1 MTHDLVIRGGTIVD
15 GTGAAPYDGDVAIDG
30 TEIVAVGNV
39 SSNGKREID
48 ATGHIV
54 TPGFIDG
61 HTHLDAQIAWDPMV
75 TPSTQ
80 HGVTTVLLGNCGVTF
95 APCKPEH
102 REKLAGMMET
112 VEDIPKHAIMSG
124 LSWDWDQYGDYLDY
138 IEKSKPAVNV
148 VGLVGHCAIRYYVM
162 GDRAVDELATDE
174 EIEQMAQLV
183 DNAVKAGA
191 IGFSTSRVEGHRI
204 PDGRPVPGTF
214 SSEEELCRF
223 AEIVR
228 DNGGGLMQTV
238 LGIEGDL
245 VNNSTRV
252 TDLLRKI
259 ATVGGNRLMTN
270 TSVAIGWPGRDGAGD
285 GRVLHERFASLA
297 ADGYDVTGG
306 CIPRGSG
313 YIFGF
318 CNELPIRTPAWSELR
333 KKSFDERVTSLEDGE
348 FYERLITEAKEVLD
362 EHKPEGGALNRAK
375 AIFWLGDGL
384 HPDWAADDSKSL
396 HSLAQ
401 EAGEHVIETFL
412 RISKSSG
419 GKAIFVLRVFNGDLG
434 ALTEWMKSEHC
445 LPGLGDAGAHVGQVM
460 DATWAT
466 HVLGYWT
473 RDAGVYTLPEGIRR
487 MTMQPAHVLGITD
500 RGTLEVGR
508 RADVNVIDYDRVGQY
523 QPEYVY
529 DFPNGAGRYTQPGCG
544 FKATICNGE
553 IVVENDQ
560 LTGARPGKILR
571 HGAAAD

>member
-1 MTHDLVIRGGTIVD
+1 MPHDLVIRGGKIVD
-15 GTGAAPYDGDVAIDG
+15 GTGAEPFIGDLAIDNN
-30 TEIVAVGNV
+30 EIVAVGEV
-39 SSNGKREID
+39 SESGTKEID

-75 TPSTQ
+75 TPSTN

-124 LSWDWDQYGDYLDY
+124 LSWNWDQYGDYLDY
-138 IEKSKPAVNV
+138 LEESKPAVNV

-174 EIEQMAQLV
+174 EIEQMAELV
-183 DNAVKAGA
+183 DKAVKAGA

-245 VNNSTRV
+245 VNNSTRI

-259 ATVGGNRLMTN
+259 AEVGGNRLMTN
-270 TSVAIGWPGRDGAGD
+270 TSVAIGWPARDGSQD
-285 GRVLHERFASLA
+285 GKVLHERFAELA
-297 ADGYDVTGG
+297 KDGHDVTGG

-318 CNELPIRTPAWSELR
+318 CNELPIRTPAWREL
-333 KKSFDERVTSLEDGE
+333 KKKDFDDRVAALDDPE
-348 FYERLITEAKEVLD
+348 FYDRLIAEAREVLD
-362 EHKPEGGALNRAK
+362 EKKPEGGALNRSK
-375 AIFWLGDGL
+375 AIFWLGNGP
-384 HPDWAADDSKSL
+384 HPDWAADNSKNLSN
-396 HSLAQ
+396 LAAD
-401 EAGEHVIETFL
+401 AGEHVIETFL
-412 RISKSSG
+412 RISKESK
-419 GKAIFVLRVFNGDLG
+419 GKAIFVMRVFNGDTD
-434 ALTEWMKSEHC
+434 ALTDWMKSKHC

-473 RDAGVYTLPEGIRR
+473 RDRGVYSLSEGIRR
-487 MTMQPAHVLGITD
+487 MTSQPAHVIGITD
-500 RGTLEVGR
+500 RGTLEVGK
-508 RADVNVIDYDRVGQY
+508 RADVNVIDYEKVGQY
-523 QPEYVY
+523 LPEYVH

-553 IVVENDQ
+553 IVTEDDQ
-560 LTGARPGKILR
+560 LTGARPGRILR
-571 HGAAAD
+571 GGKAD

>member
-1 MTHDLVIRGGTIVD
+1 MPHDLVIRGGKIVD
-15 GTGAAPYDGDVAIDG
+15 GTGAEPFIGDLAIDNN
-30 TEIVAVGNV
+30 EIVAVGDV
-39 SSNGKREID
+39 SESGTKEID

-75 TPSTQ
+75 TPSTN

-124 LSWDWDQYGDYLDY
+124 LSWNWDQYGDYLDY
-138 IEKSKPAVNV
+138 LEESKPAVNV

-174 EIEQMAQLV
+174 EIEQMAELV
-183 DNAVKAGA
+183 DKAVKAGA

-245 VNNSTRV
+245 VNNTTRI

-259 ATVGGNRLMTN
+259 AEVGGNRLMTN
-270 TSVAIGWPGRDGAGD
+270 TSVAIGWPARDGSQD
-285 GRVLHERFASLA
+285 GKVLHERFAELA
-297 ADGYDVTGG
+297 KDGHDVTGG

-318 CNELPIRTPAWSELR
+318 CNELPIRTPAWREL
-333 KKSFDERVTSLEDGE
+333 KKKDFDDRVAALDDPE
-348 FYERLITEAKEVLD
+348 FYDRLIDEAREVLD
-362 EHKPEGGALNRAK
+362 EKKPEGGALNRSK
-375 AIFWLGDGL
+375 AIFWLGNGP
-384 HPDWAADDSKSL
+384 HPDWAADNSKNLSN
-396 HSLAQ
+396 LAAD
-401 EAGEHVIETFL
+401 AGEHVIETFL
-412 RISKSSG
+412 RISKESK
-419 GKAIFVLRVFNGDLG
+419 GKAIFVMRVFNGDTD
-434 ALTEWMKSEHC
+434 ALTDWMKSEHC

-473 RDAGVYTLPEGIRR
+473 RDRGVYSLSEGIRR
-487 MTMQPAHVLGITD
+487 MTSQPAHVIGITD
-500 RGTLEVGR
+500 RGTLEVGK
-508 RADVNVIDYDRVGQY
+508 RADVNVINYEKVGQY
-523 QPEYVY
+523 LPEYVH

-553 IVVENDQ
+553 IVTEDDQ
-560 LTGARPGKILR
+560 LTGARPGRILR
-571 HGAAAD
+571 GGKAD

>member
-1 MTHDLVIRGGTIVD
+1 MPHDLVIRGGKIVD
-15 GTGAAPYDGDVAIDG
+15 GTGAEPFIGDLAIDNN
-30 TEIVAVGNV
+30 EIVAVGEV
-39 SSNGKREID
+39 TKAGTKEID

-61 HTHLDAQIAWDPMV
+61 HTHLDAQIAWDPLV
-75 TPSTQ
+75 TPSTN

-138 IEKSKPAVNV
+138 LEESKPAVNV

-162 GDRAVDELATDE
+162 GDRAVDELATEE
-174 EIEQMAQLV
+174 EIEQMAELV
-183 DNAVKAGA
+183 DRAVKAGA

-245 VNNSTRV
+245 VNNTTRI

-259 ATVGGNRLMTN
+259 AEVGGNRLMTN
-270 TSVAIGWPGRDGAGD
+270 TSVAIGWPARDGSQD
-285 GRVLHERFASLA
+285 GKVLHERFSELA
-297 ADGYDVTGG
+297 KDGHDVTGG

-318 CNELPIRTPAWSELR
+318 CNELPIRTPAWREL
-333 KKSFDERVTSLEDGE
+333 KKKDFDDRVAALDDAE
-348 FYERLITEAKEVLD
+348 FYDRLIAEGREVLD
-362 EHKPEGGALNRAK
+362 EKKPEGGALNRSK
-375 AIFWLGDGL
+375 AIFWLGNGP
-384 HPDWAADDSKSL
+384 HPDWAADNSKNL
-396 HSLAQ
+396 NNLAVA
-401 EAGEHVIETFL
+401 AGEHVIETFL
-412 RISKSSG
+412 RISKESK
-419 GKAIFVLRVFNGDLG
+419 GKAIFVMRVFNGDTD
-434 ALTEWMKSEHC
+434 ALTDWMKSEHC

-473 RDAGVYTLPEGIRR
+473 RDTGVYTLSEGIRR
-487 MTMQPAHVLGITD
+487 MTSQPAHVIGITD
-500 RGTLEVGR
+500 RGTLAVGK
-508 RADVNVIDYDRVGQY
+508 RADVNVIDYEKVGQY
-523 QPEYVY
+523 LPEYVH

-553 IVVENDQ
+553 IVNENDQ
-560 LTGARPGKILR
+560 LTGARPGRILR
-571 HGAAAD
+571 GGKAD

>member
-1 MTHDLVIRGGTIVD
+1 MPHDLVIRGGKIVD
-15 GTGAAPYDGDVAIDG
+15 GTGAEPFIGDLAIDNN
-30 TEIVAVGNV
+30 EIVAVGEV
-39 SSNGKREID
+39 TKAGTKEID

-61 HTHLDAQIAWDPMV
+61 HTHLDAQIAWDPLV
-75 TPSTQ
+75 TPSTN

-138 IEKSKPAVNV
+138 LEESKPAVNV

-174 EIEQMAQLV
+174 EIEQMAELV
-183 DNAVKAGA
+183 DRAVKAGA

-245 VNNSTRV
+245 VNNTTRI

-259 ATVGGNRLMTN
+259 AEVGGNRLMTN
-270 TSVAIGWPGRDGAGD
+270 TSVAIGWPARDGSQD
-285 GRVLHERFASLA
+285 GKVLHERFSELA
-297 ADGYDVTGG
+297 KDGHDVTGG

-318 CNELPIRTPAWSELR
+318 CNELPIRTPAWREL
-333 KKSFDERVTSLEDGE
+333 KKKDFDDRVAALDDAE
-348 FYERLITEAKEVLD
+348 FYDRLIAEGREVLD
-362 EHKPEGGALNRAK
+362 EKKPEGGALNRSK
-375 AIFWLGDGL
+375 AIFWLGNGP
-384 HPDWAADDSKSL
+384 HPDWAADNSKNL
-396 HSLAQ
+396 NNLAAA
-401 EAGEHVIETFL
+401 AGEHVIETFL
-412 RISKSSG
+412 RISKESK
-419 GKAIFVLRVFNGDLG
+419 GKAIFVMRVFNGDTD
-434 ALTEWMKSEHC
+434 ALTDWMKSEHC

-473 RDAGVYTLPEGIRR
+473 RDTGVYTLSEGIRR
-487 MTMQPAHVLGITD
+487 MTSQPAHVIGITD
-500 RGTLEVGR
+500 RGTLAVGK
-508 RADVNVIDYDRVGQY
+508 RADVNVIDYEKVGQY
-523 QPEYVY
+523 LPEYVH

-553 IVVENDQ
+553 IVNENDQ
-560 LTGARPGKILR
+560 LTGARPGRILR
-571 HGAAAD
+571 GGKAD

>member
-1 MTHDLVIRGGTIVD
+1 MPHDLVIRGGKIVD
-15 GTGAAPYDGDVAIDG
+15 GTGAEPFIGDLAIDNN
-30 TEIVAVGNV
+30 EIVAVGEV
-39 SSNGKREID
+39 SESGTKEID

-75 TPSTQ
+75 TPSTN

-124 LSWDWDQYGDYLDY
+124 LSWNWDQYGDYLDY
-138 IEKSKPAVNV
+138 LEESKPAVNV

-174 EIEQMAQLV
+174 EIEQMAELV
-183 DNAVKAGA
+183 DKAVKAGA

-245 VNNSTRV
+245 VNNTTRI

-259 ATVGGNRLMTN
+259 AEVGGNRLMTN
-270 TSVAIGWPGRDGAGD
+270 TSVAIGWPARDGSQD
-285 GRVLHERFASLA
+285 GKVLHERFAELA
-297 ADGYDVTGG
+297 KDGHDVTGG

-318 CNELPIRTPAWSELR
+318 CNELPIRTPAWREL
-333 KKSFDERVTSLEDGE
+333 KKKDFDDRVAALDDAE
-348 FYERLITEAKEVLD
+348 FYDRLIAEAREVLD
-362 EHKPEGGALNRAK
+362 EKKPEGGALNRSK
-375 AIFWLGDGL
+375 AIFWLGNGP
-384 HPDWAADDSKSL
+384 HPDWAADNSKNLSN
-396 HSLAQ
+396 LAAD
-401 EAGEHVIETFL
+401 AGEHVIETFL
-412 RISKSSG
+412 RISKESK
-419 GKAIFVLRVFNGDLG
+419 GKAIFVMRVFNGDTD
-434 ALTEWMKSEHC
+434 ALTDWMKSEHC

-473 RDAGVYTLPEGIRR
+473 RDRGVYSLSEGIRR
-487 MTMQPAHVLGITD
+487 MTSQPAHVIGITD
-500 RGTLEVGR
+500 RGTLEVGK
-508 RADVNVIDYDRVGQY
+508 RADVNVIDYEKVGQY
-523 QPEYVY
+523 LPEYVH

-553 IVVENDQ
+553 IVTEDDQ
-560 LTGARPGKILR
+560 LTGARPGRILR
-571 HGAAAD
+571 GGKAD

>member
-1 MTHDLVIRGGTIVD
+1 MPHDLVIRGGKIVD
-15 GTGAAPYDGDVAIDG
+15 GTGAEPFIGDLAIDNN
-30 TEIVAVGNV
+30 EIVAVGEV
-39 SSNGKREID
+39 SESGTKEID

-75 TPSTQ
+75 TPSTN

-124 LSWDWDQYGDYLDY
+124 LSWNWDQYGDYLDY
-138 IEKSKPAVNV
+138 LEESKPAVNV

-174 EIEQMAQLV
+174 EIEQMAELV
-183 DNAVKAGA
+183 DKAVKAGA

-245 VNNSTRV
+245 VNNTTRI

-259 ATVGGNRLMTN
+259 AEVGGNRLMTN
-270 TSVAIGWPGRDGAGD
+270 TSVAIGWPARDGSQD
-285 GRVLHERFASLA
+285 GKVLHERFAELA
-297 ADGYDVTGG
+297 KDGHDVTGG

-318 CNELPIRTPAWSELR
+318 CNELPIRTPAWREL
-333 KKSFDERVTSLEDGE
+333 KKKDFDDRVAALDDAE
-348 FYERLITEAKEVLD
+348 FYDRLIAEAREVLD
-362 EHKPEGGALNRAK
+362 EKKPEGGALNRSK
-375 AIFWLGDGL
+375 AIFWLGNGP
-384 HPDWAADDSKSL
+384 HPDWAADNSKNLSN
-396 HSLAQ
+396 LAAD
-401 EAGEHVIETFL
+401 AGEHVIETFL
-412 RISKSSG
+412 RISKESK
-419 GKAIFVLRVFNGDLG
+419 GKAIFVMRVFNGDTD
-434 ALTEWMKSEHC
+434 ALTDWMKSEHC

-473 RDAGVYTLPEGIRR
+473 RDRGVYSLSEGIRR
-487 MTMQPAHVLGITD
+487 MTSQPAHVIGITD
-500 RGTLEVGR
+500 RGTLEVGK
-508 RADVNVIDYDRVGQY
+508 RADVNVINYEKVGQY
-523 QPEYVY
+523 LPEYVH

-553 IVVENDQ
+553 IVTEDDQ
-560 LTGARPGKILR
+560 LTGARPGRILR
-571 HGAAAD
+571 GGKAD

>member
-1 MTHDLVIRGGTIVD
+1 MPHDLVIRGGKIVD
-15 GTGAAPYDGDVAIDG
+15 GTGAEPFIGDLAIDNN
-30 TEIVAVGNV
+30 EIVAVGDV
-39 SSNGKREID
+39 SESGTKEID

-75 TPSTQ
+75 TPSTN

-124 LSWDWDQYGDYLDY
+124 LSWNWDQYGDYLDY
-138 IEKSKPAVNV
+138 LEESKPAVNV

-174 EIEQMAQLV
+174 EIEQMAELV
-183 DNAVKAGA
+183 DKAVKAGA

-245 VNNSTRV
+245 VNNTTRI

-259 ATVGGNRLMTN
+259 AEVGGNRLMTN
-270 TSVAIGWPGRDGAGD
+270 TSVAIGWPARDGSQD
-285 GRVLHERFASLA
+285 GKVLHERFAELA
-297 ADGYDVTGG
+297 KDGHDVTGG

-318 CNELPIRTPAWSELR
+318 CNELPIRTPAWREL
-333 KKSFDERVTSLEDGE
+333 KKKDFDDRVAALDAAE
-348 FYERLITEAKEVLD
+348 FYDRLIAEAREVLD
-362 EHKPEGGALNRAK
+362 EKKPEGGALNRSK
-375 AIFWLGDGL
+375 AIFWLGNGP
-384 HPDWAADDSKSL
+384 HPDWAADNSKNLSN
-396 HSLAQ
+396 LAAD
-401 EAGEHVIETFL
+401 AGEHVIETFL
-412 RISKSSG
+412 RISKESK
-419 GKAIFVLRVFNGDLG
+419 GKAIFVMRVFNGDTD
-434 ALTEWMKSEHC
+434 ALTDWMKSKHC

-473 RDAGVYTLPEGIRR
+473 RDRGVYSLSEGIRR
-487 MTMQPAHVLGITD
+487 MTSQPAHVIGITD
-500 RGTLEVGR
+500 RGTLEVGK
-508 RADVNVIDYDRVGQY
+508 RADVNVINYEKVGQY
-523 QPEYVY
+523 LPEYVH

-544 FKATICNGE
+544 FKATICNGQ
-553 IVVENDQ
+553 IVTEDDQ
-560 LTGARPGKILR
+560 LTGARPGRILR
-571 HGAAAD
+571 GGKAD

>member
-1 MTHDLVIRGGTIVD
+1 MPHDLVIRGGKIVD
-15 GTGAAPYDGDVAIDG
+15 GTGAEPFIGDLAIDNN
-30 TEIVAVGNV
+30 EIVAVGEV
-39 SSNGKREID
+39 TKAGTKEID

-61 HTHLDAQIAWDPMV
+61 HTHLDAQIAWDPLV
-75 TPSTQ
+75 TPSTN

-138 IEKSKPAVNV
+138 LEESKPAVNV

-174 EIEQMAQLV
+174 EIEQMAELV
-183 DNAVKAGA
+183 DRAVKAGA

-245 VNNSTRV
+245 VNNTTRI

-259 ATVGGNRLMTN
+259 AEVGGNRLMTN
-270 TSVAIGWPGRDGAGD
+270 TSVAIGWPARDGSKD
-285 GRVLHERFASLA
+285 GKVLHERFSELA
-297 ADGYDVTGG
+297 KDGHDVTGG

-318 CNELPIRTPAWSELR
+318 CNELPIRTPAWREL
-333 KKSFDERVTSLEDGE
+333 KKKDFDDRVAALDDAE
-348 FYERLITEAKEVLD
+348 FYDRLIAEGREVLD
-362 EHKPEGGALNRAK
+362 EKKPEGGALNRSK
-375 AIFWLGDGL
+375 AIFWLGNGP
-384 HPDWAADDSKSL
+384 HPDWAADNSKNL
-396 HSLAQ
+396 NNLAAA
-401 EAGEHVIETFL
+401 AGEHVIETFL
-412 RISKSSG
+412 RISKESK
-419 GKAIFVLRVFNGDLG
+419 GKAIFVMRVFNGDTD
-434 ALTEWMKSEHC
+434 ALTDWMKSEHC

-473 RDAGVYTLPEGIRR
+473 RDTGVYTLSEGIRR
-487 MTMQPAHVLGITD
+487 MTSQPAHVIGITD
-500 RGTLEVGR
+500 RGTLAVGK
-508 RADVNVIDYDRVGQY
+508 RADVNVIDYEKVGQY
-523 QPEYVY
+523 LPEYVH

-553 IVVENDQ
+553 IVNENDQ
-560 LTGARPGKILR
+560 LTGARPGRILR
-571 HGAAAD
+571 GGKAD

>member
-1 MTHDLVIRGGTIVD
+1 MPNDLVNRGGKIVD
-15 GTGAAPYDGDVAIDG
+15 GTGAEPFIGDLAIDNN
-30 TEIVAVGNV
+30 EIVAVGDV
-39 SSNGKREID
+39 SESGTKEID

-75 TPSTQ
+75 TPSTN

-124 LSWDWDQYGDYLDY
+124 LSWNWDQYGDYLDY
-138 IEKSKPAVNV
+138 LEESKPAVNV

-174 EIEQMAQLV
+174 EIEQMAELV
-183 DNAVKAGA
+183 DKAVKAGA

-245 VNNSTRV
+245 VNNTTRI

-259 ATVGGNRLMTN
+259 AEVGGNRLMTN
-270 TSVAIGWPGRDGAGD
+270 TSVAIGWPARDGSQD
-285 GRVLHERFASLA
+285 GKVLHERFAELA
-297 ADGYDVTGG
+297 KDGHDVTGG

-318 CNELPIRTPAWSELR
+318 CNELPIRTPAWREL
-333 KKSFDERVTSLEDGE
+333 KKKDFDDRVAALDDPE
-348 FYERLITEAKEVLD
+348 FYDRLIAEAREVLD
-362 EHKPEGGALNRAK
+362 EKKPEGGALNRSK
-375 AIFWLGDGL
+375 AIFWLGNGP
-384 HPDWAADDSKSL
+384 HPDWAADNSKNLSN
-396 HSLAQ
+396 LAAD
-401 EAGEHVIETFL
+401 AGEHVIETFL
-412 RISKSSG
+412 RISKESK
-419 GKAIFVLRVFNGDLG
+419 GKAIFVMRVFNGDTD
-434 ALTEWMKSEHC
+434 ALTDWMKSEHC

-473 RDAGVYTLPEGIRR
+473 RDRGVYSLSEGIRR
-487 MTMQPAHVLGITD
+487 MTSQPAHVIGITD
-500 RGTLEVGR
+500 RGTLEVGK
-508 RADVNVIDYDRVGQY
+508 RADVNVINYEKVGQY
-523 QPEYVY
+523 LPEYVH

-553 IVVENDQ
+553 IVTEDDQ
-560 LTGARPGKILR
+560 LTGARPGRILR
-571 HGAAAD
+571 GGKAD

>member
-1 MTHDLVIRGGTIVD
+1 MPHDLVIRGGKIVD
-15 GTGAAPYDGDVAIDG
+15 GTGAEPFIGDLAIDNN
-30 TEIVAVGNV
+30 EIVAVGEV
-39 SSNGKREID
+39 SESGTKEID

-75 TPSTQ
+75 TPSTN

-124 LSWDWDQYGDYLDY
+124 LSWNWDQYGDYLDY
-138 IEKSKPAVNV
+138 LEESKPAVNV

-174 EIEQMAQLV
+174 EIEQMAELV
-183 DNAVKAGA
+183 DKAVKAGA

-245 VNNSTRV
+245 VNNTTRI

-259 ATVGGNRLMTN
+259 AEVGGNRLMTN
-270 TSVAIGWPGRDGAGD
+270 TSVAIGWPARDGSQD
-285 GRVLHERFASLA
+285 GKVLHERFAELA
-297 ADGYDVTGG
+297 KDGHDVTGG

-318 CNELPIRTPAWSELR
+318 CNELPIRTPAWREL
-333 KKSFDERVTSLEDGE
+333 KKKDFDDRVAALDNAE
-348 FYERLITEAKEVLD
+348 FYDRLIAEAREVLD
-362 EHKPEGGALNRAK
+362 EKKPEGGALNRSK
-375 AIFWLGDGL
+375 AIFWLGNGP
-384 HPDWAADDSKSL
+384 HPDWAADNSKNLSN
-396 HSLAQ
+396 LA
-401 EAGEHVIETFL
+401 ADASEHVIETFL
-412 RISKSSG
+412 RISKESK
-419 GKAIFVLRVFNGDLG
+419 GKAIFVMRVFNGDTD
-434 ALTEWMKSEHC
+434 ALTDWMKSEHC

-473 RDAGVYTLPEGIRR
+473 RDRGVYSLSEGIRR
-487 MTMQPAHVLGITD
+487 MTSQPAHVIGITD
-500 RGTLEVGR
+500 RGTLEVGK
-508 RADVNVIDYDRVGQY
+508 RADVNVIDYEKVGQY
-523 QPEYVY
+523 LPEYVH

-553 IVVENDQ
+553 IVTEDDH
-560 LTGARPGKILR
+560 LTGARPGRILR
-571 HGAAAD
+571 GGKAD

>member
-1 MTHDLVIRGGTIVD
+1 MPHDLVIRGGKIVD
-15 GTGAAPYDGDVAIDG
+15 GTGAEPFIGDLAIDNN
-30 TEIVAVGNV
+30 EIVAVGDV
-39 SSNGKREID
+39 SESGTKEID

-75 TPSTQ
+75 TPSTN

-124 LSWDWDQYGDYLDY
+124 LSWNWDQYGDYLDY
-138 IEKSKPAVNV
+138 LEESKPAVNV

-174 EIEQMAQLV
+174 EIEQMAELV
-183 DNAVKAGA
+183 DKAVKAGA

-245 VNNSTRV
+245 VNNTTRI

-259 ATVGGNRLMTN
+259 AEVGGNRLMTN
-270 TSVAIGWPGRDGAGD
+270 TSVAIGWPARDGSQD
-285 GRVLHERFASLA
+285 GKVLHERFAELA
-297 ADGYDVTGG
+297 KDGHDVTGG

-318 CNELPIRTPAWSELR
+318 CNELPIRTPAWREL
-333 KKSFDERVTSLEDGE
+333 KKKDFDDRVAALDDPE
-348 FYERLITEAKEVLD
+348 FYDRLIAEAREVLD
-362 EHKPEGGALNRAK
+362 EKKPEGGALNRSK
-375 AIFWLGDGL
+375 AIFWLGNGP
-384 HPDWAADDSKSL
+384 HPDWAADNSKNLSN
-396 HSLAQ
+396 LAAD
-401 EAGEHVIETFL
+401 AGEHVIETFL
-412 RISKSSG
+412 RISKESK
-419 GKAIFVLRVFNGDLG
+419 GKAIFVMRVFNGDTD
-434 ALTEWMKSEHC
+434 ALTDWMKSEHC

-473 RDAGVYTLPEGIRR
+473 RDRGVYSLSEGIRR
-487 MTMQPAHVLGITD
+487 MTSQPAHVIGITD
-500 RGTLEVGR
+500 RGTLEVGK
-508 RADVNVIDYDRVGQY
+508 RADVNVINYEKVGQY
-523 QPEYVY
+523 LPEYVH
-529 DFPNGAGRYTQPGCG
+529 DFPNGAVRYTQPGCG

-553 IVVENDQ
+553 IVTEDDQ
-560 LTGARPGKILR
+560 LTGARPGRILR
-571 HGAAAD
+571 GGKAD

>member
-1 MTHDLVIRGGTIVD
+1 MPNDLVIRGGKIVD
-15 GTGAAPYDGDVAIDG
+15 GTGAEPFIGDLAIDNN
-30 TEIVAVGNV
+30 EIVAVGDV
-39 SSNGKREID
+39 SESGTKEID

-75 TPSTQ
+75 TPSTN

-124 LSWDWDQYGDYLDY
+124 LSWNWDQYGDYLDY
-138 IEKSKPAVNV
+138 LEESKPAVNV

-174 EIEQMAQLV
+174 EIEQMAELV
-183 DNAVKAGA
+183 DKAVKAGA

-245 VNNSTRV
+245 VNNTTRI

-259 ATVGGNRLMTN
+259 AEVGGNRLMTN
-270 TSVAIGWPGRDGAGD
+270 TSVAIGWPARDGSQD
-285 GRVLHERFASLA
+285 GKVLHERFAELA
-297 ADGYDVTGG
+297 KDGHDVTGG

-318 CNELPIRTPAWSELR
+318 CNELPIRTPAWREL
-333 KKSFDERVTSLEDGE
+333 KKKDFDDRVAALDDPE
-348 FYERLITEAKEVLD
+348 FYDRLIAEAREVLD
-362 EHKPEGGALNRAK
+362 EKKPEGGALNRSK
-375 AIFWLGDGL
+375 AIFWLGNGP
-384 HPDWAADDSKSL
+384 HPDWAADNSKNLSN
-396 HSLAQ
+396 LAAD
-401 EAGEHVIETFL
+401 AGEHVIETFL
-412 RISKSSG
+412 RISKESK
-419 GKAIFVLRVFNGDLG
+419 GKAIFVMRVFNGDTD
-434 ALTEWMKSEHC
+434 ALTDWMKSEHC

-473 RDAGVYTLPEGIRR
+473 RDRGVYSLSEGIRR
-487 MTMQPAHVLGITD
+487 MTSQPAHVIGITD
-500 RGTLEVGR
+500 RGTLEVGK
-508 RADVNVIDYDRVGQY
+508 RADVNVINYEKVGQY
-523 QPEYVY
+523 LPEYVH

-553 IVVENDQ
+553 IVTEDDQ
-560 LTGARPGKILR
+560 LTGARPGRILR
-571 HGAAAD
+571 GGKAD

>member
-1 MTHDLVIRGGTIVD
+1 MPHDLVIRGGKIVD
-15 GTGAAPYDGDVAIDG
+15 GTGAEPFIGDLAIDNN
-30 TEIVAVGNV
+30 EIVAVGEV
-39 SSNGKREID
+39 TKAGTKEID

-61 HTHLDAQIAWDPMV
+61 HTHLDAQIAWDPLV
-75 TPSTQ
+75 TPSTN

-112 VEDIPKHAIMSG
+112 VEYIPKHAIMSG

-138 IEKSKPAVNV
+138 LEESKPAVNV

-162 GDRAVDELATDE
+162 GDRAVDELATEE
-174 EIEQMAQLV
+174 EIEQMAELV
-183 DNAVKAGA
+183 DRAVKAGA

-245 VNNSTRV
+245 VNNTTRI

-259 ATVGGNRLMTN
+259 AEVGGNRLMTN
-270 TSVAIGWPGRDGAGD
+270 TSVAIGWPARDGSQD
-285 GRVLHERFASLA
+285 GKVLHERFSELA
-297 ADGYDVTGG
+297 KDGHDVTGG

-318 CNELPIRTPAWSELR
+318 CNELPIRTPAWREL
-333 KKSFDERVTSLEDGE
+333 KKKDFDDRVAALDDAE
-348 FYERLITEAKEVLD
+348 FYDRLIAEGREVLD
-362 EHKPEGGALNRAK
+362 EKKPEGGALNRSK
-375 AIFWLGDGL
+375 AIFWLGNGP
-384 HPDWAADDSKSL
+384 HPDWAADNSKNL
-396 HSLAQ
+396 NNLAVA
-401 EAGEHVIETFL
+401 AGEHVIETFL
-412 RISKSSG
+412 RISKESK
-419 GKAIFVLRVFNGDLG
+419 GKAIFVMRVFNGDTD
-434 ALTEWMKSEHC
+434 ALTDWMKSEHC

-473 RDAGVYTLPEGIRR
+473 RDTGVYTLSEGIRR
-487 MTMQPAHVLGITD
+487 MTSQPAHVIGITD
-500 RGTLEVGR
+500 RGTLAVGK
-508 RADVNVIDYDRVGQY
+508 RADVNVIDYEKVGQY
-523 QPEYVY
+523 LPEYVH

-553 IVVENDQ
+553 IVNENDQ
-560 LTGARPGKILR
+560 LTGARPGRILR
-571 HGAAAD
+571 GGKAD

>member
-1 MTHDLVIRGGTIVD
+1 MPHDLVIRGGKIVD
-15 GTGAAPYDGDVAIDG
+15 GTGAEPFIGDLAIDNN
-30 TEIVAVGNV
+30 EIVAVGEV
-39 SSNGKREID
+39 SESGTKEID

-75 TPSTQ
+75 TPSTN

-124 LSWDWDQYGDYLDY
+124 LSWNWDQYGDYLDY
-138 IEKSKPAVNV
+138 LEESKPAVNV

-174 EIEQMAQLV
+174 EIEQMAELV
-183 DNAVKAGA
+183 DKAVKAGA

-245 VNNSTRV
+245 VNNTTRI

-259 ATVGGNRLMTN
+259 AEVGGNRLMTN
-270 TSVAIGWPGRDGAGD
+270 TSVAIGWPARDGSQD
-285 GRVLHERFASLA
+285 GKVLHERFAELA
-297 ADGYDVTGG
+297 KDGHDVTGG

-318 CNELPIRTPAWSELR
+318 CNELPIRTPAWREL
-333 KKSFDERVTSLEDGE
+333 KKKDFDDRVAALDDAE
-348 FYERLITEAKEVLD
+348 FYDRLIAEAREVLD
-362 EHKPEGGALNRAK
+362 EKKPEGGALNRSK
-375 AIFWLGDGL
+375 AIFWLGNGP
-384 HPDWAADDSKSL
+384 HPDWAADNSKNLSN
-396 HSLAQ
+396 LAAD
-401 EAGEHVIETFL
+401 AGEHVIETFL
-412 RISKSSG
+412 RISKESKG
-419 GKAIFVLRVFNGDLG
+419 QAIFVMRVFNGDTD
-434 ALTEWMKSEHC
+434 ALTDWMKSKHC

-473 RDAGVYTLPEGIRR
+473 RDRGVYSLSEGIRR
-487 MTMQPAHVLGITD
+487 MTSQPAHVIGITD
-500 RGTLEVGR
+500 RGTLEVGK
-508 RADVNVIDYDRVGQY
+508 RADVNVIDYEKVGQY
-523 QPEYVY
+523 LPEYVH

-553 IVVENDQ
+553 IVTEDDQ
-560 LTGARPGKILR
+560 LTGARPGRILR
-571 HGAAAD
+571 GGKAD

>member
-1 MTHDLVIRGGTIVD
+1 MPHDLVIRGGKIVD
-15 GTGAAPYDGDVAIDG
+15 GTGAQPFIGDLAIDNN
-30 TEIVAVGNV
+30 EIVAVGEV
-39 SSNGKREID
+39 SESGTKEID

-75 TPSTQ
+75 TPSTN

-124 LSWDWDQYGDYLDY
+124 LSWNWDQYGDYLDY
-138 IEKSKPAVNV
+138 LEESKPAVNV

-174 EIEQMAQLV
+174 EIEQMAELV
-183 DNAVKAGA
+183 DKAVKAGA

-245 VNNSTRV
+245 VNNTTRI

-259 ATVGGNRLMTN
+259 AEVGGNRLMTN
-270 TSVAIGWPGRDGAGD
+270 TSVAIGWPARDGSQD
-285 GRVLHERFASLA
+285 GKVLHERFAELA
-297 ADGYDVTGG
+297 KDGHDVTGG

-318 CNELPIRTPAWSELR
+318 CNELPIRTPAWREL
-333 KKSFDERVTSLEDGE
+333 KKKDFDDRVAALDDAD
-348 FYERLITEAKEVLD
+348 FYDRLIAEAREVLD
-362 EHKPEGGALNRAK
+362 EKKPEGGALNRSK
-375 AIFWLGDGL
+375 AIFWLGNGP
-384 HPDWAADDSKSL
+384 HPDWAADNSKNLSN
-396 HSLAQ
+396 LAAD
-401 EAGEHVIETFL
+401 AGEHIIETFL
-412 RISKSSG
+412 RISKESK
-419 GKAIFVLRVFNGDLG
+419 GKAIFVMRVFNGDTD
-434 ALTEWMKSEHC
+434 ALTDWMKSEHC

-473 RDAGVYTLPEGIRR
+473 RDRGVYSLSEGIRR
-487 MTMQPAHVLGITD
+487 MTSQPAHVIGITD
-500 RGTLEVGR
+500 RGTLEVGK
-508 RADVNVIDYDRVGQY
+508 RADVNVIDYEKVGQY
-523 QPEYVY
+523 LPEYVH

-553 IVVENDQ
+553 IVTEDDQ
-560 LTGARPGKILR
+560 LTGARPGRILR
-571 HGAAAD
+571 GGKAD

>member
-1 MTHDLVIRGGTIVD
+1 MPHDLVIRGGKIVD
-15 GTGAAPYDGDVAIDG
+15 GTGAEPFIGDLAIDNN
-30 TEIVAVGNV
+30 EIVAVGDV
-39 SSNGKREID
+39 SESGTKEID

-61 HTHLDAQIAWDPMV
+61 HTHLDAQIACDPMV
-75 TPSTQ
+75 TPSTN

-124 LSWDWDQYGDYLDY
+124 LSWNWDQYGDYLDY
-138 IEKSKPAVNV
+138 LEESKPAVNV

-174 EIEQMAQLV
+174 EIEQMAELV
-183 DNAVKAGA
+183 DKAVKAGA

-245 VNNSTRV
+245 VNNTTRI

-259 ATVGGNRLMTN
+259 AEVGGNRLMTN
-270 TSVAIGWPGRDGAGD
+270 TSVAIGWPARDGSQD
-285 GRVLHERFASLA
+285 GKVLHERFAELA
-297 ADGYDVTGG
+297 KDGHDVTGG

-318 CNELPIRTPAWSELR
+318 CNELPIRTPAWREL
-333 KKSFDERVTSLEDGE
+333 KKKDFDDRVAALDDPE
-348 FYERLITEAKEVLD
+348 FYDRLIAEAREVLD
-362 EHKPEGGALNRAK
+362 EKKPEGGALNRSK
-375 AIFWLGDGL
+375 AIFWLGNGP
-384 HPDWAADDSKSL
+384 HPDWAADNSKNLSN
-396 HSLAQ
+396 LAAD
-401 EAGEHVIETFL
+401 AGEHVIETFL
-412 RISKSSG
+412 RISKESK
-419 GKAIFVLRVFNGDLG
+419 GKAIFVMRVFNGDTD
-434 ALTEWMKSEHC
+434 ALTDWMKSEHC

-473 RDAGVYTLPEGIRR
+473 RDRGVYSLSEGIRR
-487 MTMQPAHVLGITD
+487 MTSQPAHVIGITD
-500 RGTLEVGR
+500 RGTLEVGK
-508 RADVNVIDYDRVGQY
+508 RADVNVINYEKVGQY
-523 QPEYVY
+523 LPEYVH

-553 IVVENDQ
+553 IVTEDDQ
-560 LTGARPGKILR
+560 LTGARPGRILR
-571 HGAAAD
+571 GGKAD

>member
-1 MTHDLVIRGGTIVD
+1 MPHDLVIRGGKIVD
-15 GTGAAPYDGDVAIDG
+15 GTGAEPFIGDLAIDNN
-30 TEIVAVGNV
+30 EIVAVGEV
-39 SSNGKREID
+39 SESGTKEID

-75 TPSTQ
+75 TPSTN

-124 LSWDWDQYGDYLDY
+124 LSWNWDQYGDYLDY
-138 IEKSKPAVNV
+138 LEESKPAVNV

-174 EIEQMAQLV
+174 EIEQMAELV
-183 DNAVKAGA
+183 DKAVKAGA

-245 VNNSTRV
+245 VNNTTRI

-259 ATVGGNRLMTN
+259 AEVGGNRLMTN
-270 TSVAIGWPGRDGAGD
+270 TSVAIGWPARDGSQD
-285 GRVLHERFASLA
+285 GKVLHERFAELA
-297 ADGYDVTGG
+297 KDGHDVTGG

-318 CNELPIRTPAWSELR
+318 CNELPIRTPAWREL
-333 KKSFDERVTSLEDGE
+333 KKKDFDDRVAALDDAE
-348 FYERLITEAKEVLD
+348 FYDRLIAEAREVLD
-362 EHKPEGGALNRAK
+362 EKKPEGGALNRSK
-375 AIFWLGDGL
+375 AIFWLGNGP
-384 HPDWAADDSKSL
+384 HPDWAADNSKNLSN
-396 HSLAQ
+396 LAAD
-401 EAGEHVIETFL
+401 AGEHVIETFL
-412 RISKSSG
+412 RISKESK
-419 GKAIFVLRVFNGDLG
+419 GKAIFVMRVFNGDTD
-434 ALTEWMKSEHC
+434 ALTDWMKSKHC

-473 RDAGVYTLPEGIRR
+473 RDRGVYSLSEGIRR
-487 MTMQPAHVLGITD
+487 MTSQPAHVIGITD
-500 RGTLEVGR
+500 RGTLEVGK
-508 RADVNVIDYDRVGQY
+508 RADVNVIDYEKVGQY
-523 QPEYVY
+523 LPEYVH

-553 IVVENDQ
+553 IVTEDDQ
-560 LTGARPGKILR
+560 LTGARPGRILR
-571 HGAAAD
+571 GGKAD

>member
-1 MTHDLVIRGGTIVD
+1 MPHDLVIRGGKIVD
-15 GTGAAPYDGDVAIDG
+15 GTGAEPFIGDLAIDNN
-30 TEIVAVGNV
+30 EIVAVGEV
-39 SSNGKREID
+39 SESGAKEID

-75 TPSTQ
+75 TPSTN

-138 IEKSKPAVNV
+138 LEESKPAVNV

-174 EIEQMAQLV
+174 EIEQMAELV
-183 DNAVKAGA
+183 DRAVKAGA

-245 VNNSTRV
+245 VNNTTRI

-259 ATVGGNRLMTN
+259 AEVGGNRLMTN
-270 TSVAIGWPGRDGAGD
+270 TSVAIGWPARDGSQD
-285 GRVLHERFASLA
+285 GKVLHERFAELA
-297 ADGYDVTGG
+297 KDGHDVTGG

-318 CNELPIRTPAWSELR
+318 CNELPIRTPAWREL
-333 KKSFDERVTSLEDGE
+333 KKKDFDDRVAALDDAE
-348 FYERLITEAKEVLD
+348 FYDRLIAEGREVLD
-362 EHKPEGGALNRAK
+362 EKKPEGGALNRSK
-375 AIFWLGDGL
+375 AIFWLGNGP
-384 HPDWAADDSKSL
+384 HPDWAADNSKNLSN
-396 HSLAQ
+396 LAAD
-401 EAGEHVIETFL
+401 AGEHVIETFL
-412 RISKSSG
+412 RISKESK
-419 GKAIFVLRVFNGDLG
+419 GKAIFVMRVFNGDTD
-434 ALTEWMKSEHC
+434 ALTDWMKSEHC

-473 RDAGVYTLPEGIRR
+473 RDRGVYSLSEGIRR
-487 MTMQPAHVLGITD
+487 MTSQPAHVIGITD
-500 RGTLEVGR
+500 RGTLEVGK
-508 RADVNVIDYDRVGQY
+508 RADVNVIDYEKVGQY
-523 QPEYVY
+523 LPEYVH

-553 IVVENDQ
+553 IVTEDDQ
-560 LTGARPGKILR
+560 LTGARPGRILR
-571 HGAAAD
+571 GGKAD

>member
-1 MTHDLVIRGGTIVD
+1 MPHDLVIRGGKIVD
-15 GTGAAPYDGDVAIDG
+15 GTGAEPFIGDLAIDNN
-30 TEIVAVGNV
+30 EIVAVGEV
-39 SSNGKREID
+39 SESGTKEID

-75 TPSTQ
+75 TPSTN

-124 LSWDWDQYGDYLDY
+124 LSWNWDQYGDYLDY
-138 IEKSKPAVNV
+138 LEESKPAVNV

-174 EIEQMAQLV
+174 EIEQMAELV
-183 DNAVKAGA
+183 DKAVKAGA

-245 VNNSTRV
+245 VNNTTRI
-252 TDLLRKI
+252 TDLLRTI
-259 ATVGGNRLMTN
+259 AEVGGNRLMTN
-270 TSVAIGWPGRDGAGD
+270 TSVAIGWPARDGSQD
-285 GRVLHERFASLA
+285 GKVLHERFAELA
-297 ADGYDVTGG
+297 KDGHDVTGG

-318 CNELPIRTPAWSELR
+318 CNELPIRTPAWREL
-333 KKSFDERVTSLEDGE
+333 KKKDFDDRVAALDDAE
-348 FYERLITEAKEVLD
+348 FYDRLIAEAREVLD
-362 EHKPEGGALNRAK
+362 EKKPEGGALNRSK
-375 AIFWLGDGL
+375 AIFWLGNGP
-384 HPDWAADDSKSL
+384 HPDWAADNSKNLSN
-396 HSLAQ
+396 LAAD
-401 EAGEHVIETFL
+401 AGEHVIETFL
-412 RISKSSG
+412 RISKESK
-419 GKAIFVLRVFNGDLG
+419 GKAIFVMRVFNGDTD
-434 ALTEWMKSEHC
+434 ALTDWMKSKHC

-473 RDAGVYTLPEGIRR
+473 RDRGVYSLSEGIRR
-487 MTMQPAHVLGITD
+487 MTSQPAHVIGITD
-500 RGTLEVGR
+500 RGTLEVGK
-508 RADVNVIDYDRVGQY
+508 RADVNVIDYEKVGQY
-523 QPEYVY
+523 LPEYVH

-553 IVVENDQ
+553 IVTEDDH
-560 LTGARPGKILR
+560 LTGARPGRILR
-571 HGAAAD
+571 GGKAD

>member
-1 MTHDLVIRGGTIVD
+1 MPHDLVIRGGKIVD
-15 GTGAAPYDGDVAIDG
+15 GTGAEPFIGDLAIDNN
-30 TEIVAVGNV
+30 EIVAVGEV
-39 SSNGKREID
+39 SESGAKEID

-75 TPSTQ
+75 TPSTN

-124 LSWDWDQYGDYLDY
+124 LSWNWDQYGDYLDY
-138 IEKSKPAVNV
+138 LEESKPAVNV

-174 EIEQMAQLV
+174 EIEQMAELV
-183 DNAVKAGA
+183 DKAVKAGA

-245 VNNSTRV
+245 VNNTTRI

-259 ATVGGNRLMTN
+259 AEVGGNRLMTN
-270 TSVAIGWPGRDGAGD
+270 TSVAIGWPARDGSQD
-285 GRVLHERFASLA
+285 GKVLHERFAELA
-297 ADGYDVTGG
+297 KDGHDVTGG

-318 CNELPIRTPAWSELR
+318 CNELPIRTPAWREL
-333 KKSFDERVTSLEDGE
+333 KKKDFDDRVAALDDPE
-348 FYERLITEAKEVLD
+348 FYDRLIAEAREVLD
-362 EHKPEGGALNRAK
+362 EKKPEGGALNRSK
-375 AIFWLGDGL
+375 AIFWLGNGP
-384 HPDWAADDSKSL
+384 HPDWAADNSKNLSN
-396 HSLAQ
+396 LAAD
-401 EAGEHVIETFL
+401 AGEHVIETFL
-412 RISKSSG
+412 RISKESK
-419 GKAIFVLRVFNGDLG
+419 GKAIFVMRVFNGDTD
-434 ALTEWMKSEHC
+434 ALTDWMKSEHC

-473 RDAGVYTLPEGIRR
+473 RDRGVYSLSEGIRR
-487 MTMQPAHVLGITD
+487 MTSQPAHVIGITD
-500 RGTLEVGR
+500 RGTLEVGK
-508 RADVNVIDYDRVGQY
+508 RADINVINYEKVGQY
-523 QPEYVY
+523 LPEYVH

-553 IVVENDQ
+553 IVTEDDQ
-560 LTGARPGKILR
+560 LTGARPGRILR
-571 HGAAAD
+571 GGKAD

>member
-1 MTHDLVIRGGTIVD
+1 MPHDLVIRGGKIVD
-15 GTGAAPYDGDVAIDG
+15 GTGAEPFIGDLAIDNN
-30 TEIVAVGNV
+30 EIVAVGEV
-39 SSNGKREID
+39 SESGTKEID

-75 TPSTQ
+75 TPSTN

-124 LSWDWDQYGDYLDY
+124 LSWNWDQYGDYLDY
-138 IEKSKPAVNV
+138 LEESKPAVNV

-174 EIEQMAQLV
+174 EIEQMAELV
-183 DNAVKAGA
+183 DKAVKAGA

-245 VNNSTRV
+245 VNNTTRI

-259 ATVGGNRLMTN
+259 AEVGGNRLMTN
-270 TSVAIGWPGRDGAGD
+270 TSVAIGWPARDGSQD
-285 GRVLHERFASLA
+285 GKVLHERFAELA
-297 ADGYDVTGG
+297 KDGHDVTGG

-318 CNELPIRTPAWSELR
+318 CNELPIRTPAWREL
-333 KKSFDERVTSLEDGE
+333 KKKDFDDRVAALDDAE
-348 FYERLITEAKEVLD
+348 FYDRLIAEAREVLD
-362 EHKPEGGALNRAK
+362 EKKPEGGALNRSK
-375 AIFWLGDGL
+375 AIFWLGNGP
-384 HPDWAADDSKSL
+384 HPDWAADNSKNLSN
-396 HSLAQ
+396 LAAD
-401 EAGEHVIETFL
+401 AGEHVIETFL
-412 RISKSSG
+412 RISKESK
-419 GKAIFVLRVFNGDLG
+419 GKAIFVMRVFNGDTD
-434 ALTEWMKSEHC
+434 ALTDWMKSEHC

-473 RDAGVYTLPEGIRR
+473 RDRGVYSLSEGIRR
-487 MTMQPAHVLGITD
+487 MTSQPAHVIGITD
-500 RGTLEVGR
+500 RGTLEVGK
-508 RADVNVIDYDRVGQY
+508 RADVNVIDYEKVGQY
-523 QPEYVY
+523 LPEYVH

-553 IVVENDQ
+553 IVTEDDH
-560 LTGARPGKILR
+560 LTGARPGRILR
-571 HGAAAD
+571 GGKAD

>member
-1 MTHDLVIRGGTIVD
+1 MPHDLVIRGGKIVD
-15 GTGAAPYDGDVAIDG
+15 GTGAEPFIGDLAIDNN
-30 TEIVAVGNV
+30 EIVAVGEV
-39 SSNGKREID
+39 TKAGTKEID

-61 HTHLDAQIAWDPMV
+61 HTHLDAQIAWDPLV
-75 TPSTQ
+75 TPSTN

-138 IEKSKPAVNV
+138 LEESKPAVNV

-174 EIEQMAQLV
+174 EIEQMAELV
-183 DNAVKAGA
+183 DRAVKAGA

-245 VNNSTRV
+245 VNNTTRI

-259 ATVGGNRLMTN
+259 AEVGGNRLMTN
-270 TSVAIGWPGRDGAGD
+270 TSVAIGWPARDGSQD
-285 GRVLHERFASLA
+285 GKVLHERFSELA
-297 ADGYDVTGG
+297 KDGHDVTGG

-318 CNELPIRTPAWSELR
+318 CNELPIRTPAWREL
-333 KKSFDERVTSLEDGE
+333 KKKDFDDRVAALDDAE
-348 FYERLITEAKEVLD
+348 FYDRLIAEGREVLD
-362 EHKPEGGALNRAK
+362 EKKPEGGALNRSK
-375 AIFWLGDGL
+375 AIFWLGNGP
-384 HPDWAADDSKSL
+384 HPDWAADNSKNL
-396 HSLAQ
+396 NNLAVA
-401 EAGEHVIETFL
+401 AGEHVIETFL
-412 RISKSSG
+412 RISKESK
-419 GKAIFVLRVFNGDLG
+419 GKAIFVMRVFNGDTD
-434 ALTEWMKSEHC
+434 ALTDWMKSEHC

-473 RDAGVYTLPEGIRR
+473 RDTGVYTLSEGIRR
-487 MTMQPAHVLGITD
+487 MTSQPAHVIGITD
-500 RGTLEVGR
+500 RGTLAVGK
-508 RADVNVIDYDRVGQY
+508 RADVNVIDYEKVGQY
-523 QPEYVY
+523 LPEYVH

-553 IVVENDQ
+553 IVNENDQ
-560 LTGARPGKILR
+560 LTGARPGRILR
-571 HGAAAD
+571 GGKAD

>member
-1 MTHDLVIRGGTIVD
+1 MPHDLVIRGGKIVD
-15 GTGAAPYDGDVAIDG
+15 GTGAEPFIGDLAIDNN
-30 TEIVAVGNV
+30 EIVAVGEV
-39 SSNGKREID
+39 SESGAKEID

-75 TPSTQ
+75 TPSTN

-124 LSWDWDQYGDYLDY
+124 LSWNWDQYGDYLDY
-138 IEKSKPAVNV
+138 LEESKPAVNV

-174 EIEQMAQLV
+174 EIEQMAELV
-183 DNAVKAGA
+183 DKAVKAGA

-245 VNNSTRV
+245 VNNTTRI

-259 ATVGGNRLMTN
+259 AEVGGNRLMTN
-270 TSVAIGWPGRDGAGD
+270 TSVAIGWPARDGSQD
-285 GRVLHERFASLA
+285 GKVLHERFAELA
-297 ADGYDVTGG
+297 KDGHDVTGG

-318 CNELPIRTPAWSELR
+318 CNELPIRTPAWREL
-333 KKSFDERVTSLEDGE
+333 KKKDFDDRVAALDDPE
-348 FYERLITEAKEVLD
+348 FYDRLIAEAREVLD
-362 EHKPEGGALNRAK
+362 EKKPEGGALNRSK
-375 AIFWLGDGL
+375 AIFWLGNGP
-384 HPDWAADDSKSL
+384 HPDWAADNSKNLSN
-396 HSLAQ
+396 LAAD
-401 EAGEHVIETFL
+401 AGEHVIETFL
-412 RISKSSG
+412 RISKESK
-419 GKAIFVLRVFNGDLG
+419 GKAIFVMRVFNGDTD
-434 ALTEWMKSEHC
+434 ALTDWMKSEHC

-473 RDAGVYTLPEGIRR
+473 RDRGVYSLSEGIRR
-487 MTMQPAHVLGITD
+487 MTSQPAHVIGITD
-500 RGTLEVGR
+500 RGTLEVGK
-508 RADVNVIDYDRVGQY
+508 RADVNVINYEKVGQY
-523 QPEYVY
+523 LPEYVH

-553 IVVENDQ
+553 IVTEDDQ
-560 LTGARPGKILR
+560 LTGARPGRILR
-571 HGAAAD
+571 GGKAD

>member
-1 MTHDLVIRGGTIVD
+1 MPHDLVIRGGKIVD
-15 GTGAAPYDGDVAIDG
+15 GTGAEPFIGDLAIDNN
-30 TEIVAVGNV
+30 EIVAVGEV
-39 SSNGKREID
+39 SESGTKEID

-75 TPSTQ
+75 TPSTN

-124 LSWDWDQYGDYLDY
+124 LSWNWDQYGDYLDY
-138 IEKSKPAVNV
+138 LEESKPAVNV

-174 EIEQMAQLV
+174 EIEQMAELV
-183 DNAVKAGA
+183 DKAVKAGA

-245 VNNSTRV
+245 VNNTTRI

-259 ATVGGNRLMTN
+259 AEVGGNRLMTN
-270 TSVAIGWPGRDGAGD
+270 TSVAIGWPARDGSQD
-285 GRVLHERFASLA
+285 GKVLHERFAELA
-297 ADGYDVTGG
+297 KDGHDVTGG

-318 CNELPIRTPAWSELR
+318 CNELPIRTPAWREL
-333 KKSFDERVTSLEDGE
+333 KKKDFDDRVAALDDAE
-348 FYERLITEAKEVLD
+348 FYDRLIAEAREVLD
-362 EHKPEGGALNRAK
+362 GKKPEGGALNRSK
-375 AIFWLGDGL
+375 AIFWLGNGP
-384 HPDWAADDSKSL
+384 HPDWAADNSKNLSN
-396 HSLAQ
+396 LAAD
-401 EAGEHVIETFL
+401 AGEHVIETFL
-412 RISKSSG
+412 RISKESK
-419 GKAIFVLRVFNGDLG
+419 GKAIFVMRVFNGDTD
-434 ALTEWMKSEHC
+434 ALTDWMKSEHC

-473 RDAGVYTLPEGIRR
+473 RDRGVYSLTEGIRR
-487 MTMQPAHVLGITD
+487 MTSQPAHVIGITD
-500 RGTLEVGR
+500 RGTLEVGK
-508 RADVNVIDYDRVGQY
+508 RADVNVIDYEKVGQY
-523 QPEYVY
+523 LPEYVH

-553 IVVENDQ
+553 IVTEDDQ
-560 LTGARPGKILR
+560 LTGARPGRILR
-571 HGAAAD
+571 GGKAD

>member
-1 MTHDLVIRGGTIVD
+1 MPHDLVIRGGKIVD
-15 GTGAAPYDGDVAIDG
+15 GTGAEPFIGDLAIDNN
-30 TEIVAVGNV
+30 EIVAVGEV
-39 SSNGKREID
+39 SESGTKEID

-75 TPSTQ
+75 TPSTN

-124 LSWDWDQYGDYLDY
+124 LSWNWDQYGDYLDY
-138 IEKSKPAVNV
+138 LEESKPAVNV

-174 EIEQMAQLV
+174 EIEQMAELV
-183 DNAVKAGA
+183 DKAVKAGA

-245 VNNSTRV
+245 VNNTTRI

-259 ATVGGNRLMTN
+259 AEVGGNRLMTN
-270 TSVAIGWPGRDGAGD
+270 TSVAIGWPARDGSQD
-285 GRVLHERFASLA
+285 GKVLHERFAELA
-297 ADGYDVTGG
+297 KDGHDVTGG

-318 CNELPIRTPAWSELR
+318 CNELPIRTPAWREL
-333 KKSFDERVTSLEDGE
+333 KKKDFDDRVAALDDAD
-348 FYERLITEAKEVLD
+348 FYDRLIAEAREVLD
-362 EHKPEGGALNRAK
+362 EKKPEGGALNRSK
-375 AIFWLGDGL
+375 AIFWLGNGP
-384 HPDWAADDSKSL
+384 HPDWAADNSKNLSN
-396 HSLAQ
+396 LAAD
-401 EAGEHVIETFL
+401 AGEHIIETFL
-412 RISKSSG
+412 RISKESK
-419 GKAIFVLRVFNGDLG
+419 GKAIFVMRVFNGDTD
-434 ALTEWMKSEHC
+434 ALTDWMKSEHC

-473 RDAGVYTLPEGIRR
+473 RDRGVYSLSEGIRR
-487 MTMQPAHVLGITD
+487 MTSQPAHVIGITD
-500 RGTLEVGR
+500 RGTLEVGK
-508 RADVNVIDYDRVGQY
+508 RADVNVIDYEKVGQY
-523 QPEYVY
+523 LPEYVH

-553 IVVENDQ
+553 IVTEDDQ
-560 LTGARPGKILR
+560 LTGARPGRILR
-571 HGAAAD
+571 GGKAD

>member
-1 MTHDLVIRGGTIVD
+1 MPHDLVIRGGKIVD
-15 GTGAAPYDGDVAIDG
+15 GTGAEPFIGDLAIDNN
-30 TEIVAVGNV
+30 EIVAVGEV
-39 SSNGKREID
+39 TKAGTKEID

-61 HTHLDAQIAWDPMV
+61 HTHLDAQIAWDPLV
-75 TPSTQ
+75 TPSTN

-138 IEKSKPAVNV
+138 LEESKPAVNV

-162 GDRAVDELATDE
+162 GDRAVDELATEE
-174 EIEQMAQLV
+174 EIEQMAELV
-183 DNAVKAGA
+183 DRAVKAGA

-245 VNNSTRV
+245 VNNTTRI

-259 ATVGGNRLMTN
+259 AEVGGNRLMTN
-270 TSVAIGWPGRDGAGD
+270 TSVAIGWPARDGSQD
-285 GRVLHERFASLA
+285 GKVLHERFSELA
-297 ADGYDVTGG
+297 KDGHDVTGG

-318 CNELPIRTPAWSELR
+318 CNELPIRTPAWREL
-333 KKSFDERVTSLEDGE
+333 KKKDFDDRVAALDDAE
-348 FYERLITEAKEVLD
+348 FYDRLIAEGREVLD
-362 EHKPEGGALNRAK
+362 EKKPEGGALNRSK
-375 AIFWLGDGL
+375 AIFWLGNGP
-384 HPDWAADDSKSL
+384 HPDWAADNSKNL
-396 HSLAQ
+396 NNLAAA
-401 EAGEHVIETFL
+401 AGEHVIETFL
-412 RISKSSG
+412 RISKESK
-419 GKAIFVLRVFNGDLG
+419 GKAIFVMRVFNGDTD
-434 ALTEWMKSEHC
+434 ALTDWMKSEHC

-473 RDAGVYTLPEGIRR
+473 RDTGVYTLSEGIRR
-487 MTMQPAHVLGITD
+487 MTSQPAHVIGITD
-500 RGTLEVGR
+500 RGTLAVGK
-508 RADVNVIDYDRVGQY
+508 RADVNVIDYEKVGQY
-523 QPEYVY
+523 LPEYVH

-553 IVVENDQ
+553 IVNENDQ
-560 LTGARPGKILR
+560 LTGARPGRILR
-571 HGAAAD
+571 GGKAD

>member
-1 MTHDLVIRGGTIVD
+1 MPHDLVIRGGKIVD
-15 GTGAAPYDGDVAIDG
+15 GTGAEPFIGDLAIDNN
-30 TEIVAVGNV
+30 EIVAVGEV
-39 SSNGKREID
+39 SESGTKEID

-75 TPSTQ
+75 TPSTN

-124 LSWDWDQYGDYLDY
+124 LSWNWDQYGDYLDY
-138 IEKSKPAVNV
+138 LEESKPAVNV

-174 EIEQMAQLV
+174 EIEQMAELV
-183 DNAVKAGA
+183 DKAVKAGA

-245 VNNSTRV
+245 VNNTTRI

-259 ATVGGNRLMTN
+259 AEVGGNRLMTN
-270 TSVAIGWPGRDGAGD
+270 TSVAIGWPARDGSQD
-285 GRVLHERFASLA
+285 GKVLHERFAELA
-297 ADGYDVTGG
+297 KDGHDVTGG

-318 CNELPIRTPAWSELR
+318 CNELPIRTPAWREL
-333 KKSFDERVTSLEDGE
+333 KKKDFDDRVAALDDAD
-348 FYERLITEAKEVLD
+348 FYDRLIAEAREVLD
-362 EHKPEGGALNRAK
+362 EKKPEGGALNRSK
-375 AIFWLGDGL
+375 AIFWLGNGP
-384 HPDWAADDSKSL
+384 HPDWAADNSKNLSN
-396 HSLAQ
+396 LA
-401 EAGEHVIETFL
+401 ADASEHVIETFL
-412 RISKSSG
+412 RISKESK
-419 GKAIFVLRVFNGDLG
+419 GKAIFVMRVFNGDTD
-434 ALTEWMKSEHC
+434 ALTDWMKSEHC

-473 RDAGVYTLPEGIRR
+473 RDRGVYSLSEGIRR
-487 MTMQPAHVLGITD
+487 MTSQPAHVIGITD
-500 RGTLEVGR
+500 RGTLEVGK
-508 RADVNVIDYDRVGQY
+508 RADVNVIDYEKVGQY
-523 QPEYVY
+523 LPEYVH

-553 IVVENDQ
+553 IVTEDDH
-560 LTGARPGKILR
+560 LTGARPGRILR
-571 HGAAAD
+571 GGKAD

>member
-80 HGVTTVLLGNCGVTF
+80 HGVTTVVLGNCGVTF

-162 GDRAVDELATDE
+162 GDRAVDELASDE

-238 LGIEGDL
+238 LGL
-245 VNNSTRV
+245 
-252 TDLLRKI
+252 
-259 ATVGGNRLMTN
+259 
-270 TSVAIGWPGRDGAGD
+270 
-285 GRVLHERFASLA
+285 SL
-297 ADGYDVTGG
+297 
-306 CIPRGSG
+306 IH
-313 YIFGF
+313 I
-318 CNELPIRTPAWSELR
+318 
-333 KKSFDERVTSLEDGE
+333 
-348 FYERLITEAKEVLD
+348 
-362 EHKPEGGALNRAK
+362 
-375 AIFWLGDGL
+375 
-384 HPDWAADDSKSL
+384 
-396 HSLAQ
+396 
-401 EAGEHVIETFL
+401 
-412 RISKSSG
+412 
-419 GKAIFVLRVFNGDLG
+419 
-434 ALTEWMKSEHC
+434 
-445 LPGLGDAGAHVGQVM
+445 
-460 DATWAT
+460 
-466 HVLGYWT
+466 
-473 RDAGVYTLPEGIRR
+473 
-487 MTMQPAHVLGITD
+487 
-500 RGTLEVGR
+500 
-508 RADVNVIDYDRVGQY
+508 
-523 QPEYVY
+523 
-529 DFPNGAGRYTQPGCG
+529 
-544 FKATICNGE
+544 
-553 IVVENDQ
+553 
-560 LTGARPGKILR
+560 
-571 HGAAAD
+571 

>member
-1 MTHDLVIRGGTIVD
+1 MPHDLVIRGGKIVD
-15 GTGAAPYDGDVAIDG
+15 GTGAEPFIGDLAIDNN
-30 TEIVAVGNV
+30 EIVAVGDV
-39 SSNGKREID
+39 SESGTKEID

-75 TPSTQ
+75 TPSTN

-124 LSWDWDQYGDYLDY
+124 LSWNWDQYGDYLDY
-138 IEKSKPAVNV
+138 LEESKPAVNV

-174 EIEQMAQLV
+174 EIEQMAELV
-183 DNAVKAGA
+183 DKAVKAGA

-245 VNNSTRV
+245 VNNTTRI

-259 ATVGGNRLMTN
+259 AEVGGNRLMTN
-270 TSVAIGWPGRDGAGD
+270 TSVAIGWPARDGSQD
-285 GRVLHERFASLA
+285 GKVLHERFAELA
-297 ADGYDVTGG
+297 KDGHDVTGG

-318 CNELPIRTPAWSELR
+318 CNELPIRTPAWREL
-333 KKSFDERVTSLEDGE
+333 KKKDFDDRVAALDDPE
-348 FYERLITEAKEVLD
+348 FYDRLIAEAREVLD
-362 EHKPEGGALNRAK
+362 EKKPEGGALNRSK
-375 AIFWLGDGL
+375 AIFWLGNGP
-384 HPDWAADDSKSL
+384 HPDWAADNSKNLSN
-396 HSLAQ
+396 LAAD
-401 EAGEHVIETFL
+401 AGEHVIETFL
-412 RISKSSG
+412 RISKESK
-419 GKAIFVLRVFNGDLG
+419 GKAIFVMRVFNGDTD
-434 ALTEWMKSEHC
+434 ALTDWMKSEHC

-473 RDAGVYTLPEGIRR
+473 RDRGVYSLSEGIRR
-487 MTMQPAHVLGITD
+487 MTSQPAHVIGITD
-500 RGTLEVGR
+500 RGTLEVGK
-508 RADVNVIDYDRVGQY
+508 RADVNVINYEKVGQY
-523 QPEYVY
+523 LPEYVH

-553 IVVENDQ
+553 IVTEDDQ
-560 LTGARPGKILR
+560 LTGARPGRILR
-571 HGAAAD
+571 GGKAD